1 MKRAILL
8 GTMLLMFAFIIAGSA
23 STSYAADL
31 TLTKTVNN
39 TAPNL
44 GQSVNF
50 TVKVNNTESRWWVVT
65 KTAYNV
71 RITDKLPANL
81 TYVSHS
87 ASPGTSYNPTTG
99 LWDVG
104 TLNVDAAATLNITA
118 IVNVVG
124 TTTNTANGSC
134 THDWEDH
141 RASATIN
148 VPPAADL
155 RITKTVNNTTPN
167 LGQSVLFRINVT
179 NAGPSNANNVRVTDL
194 LPPGL
199 IYQSSNAS
207 PGTSYNNVTGLW
219 TIGNLNN
226 GATVSL
232 NITALVNQTGSIT
245 NVGNV
250 SGNQY
255 DQNLTNN
262 RANATVNVPQAA
274 DIRITKTVNNR
285 CS

>member
-8 GTMLLMFAFIIAGSA
+8 GTMLLLFAFIFAGSV
-23 STSYAADL
+23 STSSAVDL
-31 TLTKTVNN
+31 TLNKTVNN

-44 GQSVNF
+44 GDRVNF
-50 TVKVNNTESRWWVVT
+50 TVTVNNAESRWWIIH

-71 RITDKLPANL
+71 KITDRLPSTNL

-87 ASPGTSYNPTTG
+87 ASQGTYNNATG

-104 TLNVDAAATLNITA
+104 DLPNFASATLNITA

-124 TTTNTANGSC
+124 RTTNTANGSC

-167 LGQSVLFRINVT
+167 LVK
-179 NAGPSNANNVRVTDL
+179 L
-194 LPPGL
+194 LYSGL
-199 IYQSSNAS
+199 M
-207 PGTSYNNVTGLW
+207 
-219 TIGNLNN
+219 
-226 GATVSL
+226 
-232 NITALVNQTGSIT
+232 
-245 NVGNV
+245 
-250 SGNQY
+250 
-255 DQNLTNN
+255 
-262 RANATVNVPQAA
+262 
-274 DIRITKTVNNR
+274 
-285 CS
+285 